1 MSFVTHRTLRERVST
16 VSAGTMHELIGLI
29 REVVPVV
36 LFFFVAFMLIFL
48 MFKLFAATY
57 AIEFS
62 ALSRA
67 AVAAL
72 ILGKVIPMLEWA
84 QSRYRFDTHRR
95 AVVIACKTL
104 IYGLVVFVLAIG
116 EKIFHAV
123 REAGSLRGGISFVIA
138 NANLDRALGIILLFS
153 LVVGSYLVLQE
164 VDRAVGKGALFGLF
178 FRLPLVAADRK

>member
-1 MSFVTHRTLRERVST
+1 

-48 MFKLFAATY
+48 MFKLFAAKY

-72 ILGKVIPMLEWA
+72 VLGKVIPMLEWA
-84 QSRYRFDTHRR
+84 QSGYRFDNHRR
-95 AVVIACKTL
+95 AAVIACKTL

-116 EKIFHAV
+116 EKIFHAA
-123 REAGSLRGGISFVIA
+123 RDAGSLRGGISFVIA
-138 NANLDRALGIILLFS
+138 NASLDRALGTILLFS
-153 LVVGSYLVLQE
+153 LVVGLYLVVPE
-164 VDRAVGKGALFGLF
+164 IDRAMGKGALFALF
-178 FRLPLVAADRK
+178 FRPPLVDADRK